1 MVKIST
7 VLMVRLTTSSAS
19 AVALQSINRGQLHG
33 FRQVAPRQDLQ
44 SALDRLDAWLLLCW
58 LVLLSIISIVL
69 LVWLLVSVWYVV
81 ILLANIVMLSIW
93 LL

>member
-44 SALDRLDAWLLLCW
+44 SALDILDAWLLLCW

-81 ILLANIVMLSIW
+81 ILLANIVMLAIW
-93 LL
+93 L